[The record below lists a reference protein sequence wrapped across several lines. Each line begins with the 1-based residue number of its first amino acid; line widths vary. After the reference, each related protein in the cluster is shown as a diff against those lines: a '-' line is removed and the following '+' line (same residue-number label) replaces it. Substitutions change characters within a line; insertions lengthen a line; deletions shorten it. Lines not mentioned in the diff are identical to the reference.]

1 MRLPVVFL
9 VLFLSAA
16 AVNAQDLRLD
26 YERESLIG
34 TYRHY
39 TQYVDGLA
47 VLGGEIIERVDH
59 DGSVREL
66 HRAIATAAPKR
77 ALIAKRSALWTVPA
91 GTVRDEQLVAV
102 SISGEARPAWR
113 VVVEENP
120 HEPTA
125 HYIDAATGALL
136 LSKPLFAR
144 ITGKGRVFDPNP
156 VTKLNDPSLRDQND
170 SPAAVPETA
179 YSLVNLLEL
188 NPTGML
194 AGPNVQIVDTDAP
207 ATPHADASQ
216 PLLFDRGQPQFEEV
230 NVYFHVDRSQRYLQS
245 LGYTG
250 ARRIAGYAI
259 PIDPHSLSGSDNSL
273 YVGSVTPG
281 QGKVYFGDG
290 GVDDAED
297 SDIVL
302 HEFCHAIQDWIA
314 PSVFFGTSSSQSRAM
329 GEGYSDYWAYSSNYE
344 PGLGTGRDPYCLAEW
359 DARCGGDDP
368 SQNCGYP
375 DNADCLRRVDSAK
388 TMNDYINGETSGTEH
403 KNGEIWSSALR
414 EIFDALVRRHG
425 VTDGRRMADT
435 LVIESMFGAPVNP
448 TYAVMARKLIDAD
461 RILNSGVH
469 AGAIC
474 SAFIARLILG
484 STDCDRAPRGDVT
497 FVQSPQHGFSIPD
510 NASGGITS
518 TLDVTDSRS
527 IDRLVVSVNIV
538 HPSRGDLQIL
548 LVAPDGI
555 TAILQNPS
563 TDRSPSAAVTYGID
577 ADPADR
583 LDVFRGRAANGRW
596 TLIVRDLQPQSS
608 GTVSGTLI
616 SWSLGITFVGDVT
629 ATTRPSS
636 FAPRKHIAAVAHA
649 QGALGTTWQ
658 TDVRLFNSG
667 SREANVTAILTRAGE
682 EGWGHFA
689 AVRLAVAPKQVVAL
703 DDVVATT
710 MQTSGVGQLE
720 FLGDTDAL
728 IVTSRTY
735 TRAGGGTLVGTLA
748 GTYGQFIP
756 AVATTD
762 ATTLANVPH
771 ILSTADFRTNLGFAE
786 VNGSEGTVRVT
797 LFDAATG
804 AVISQRDFP
813 IVPFGQMQ
821 FPATGAELMTAELRV
836 ISGDARIVA
845 YGSVIDNR
853 SGDPIYVA
861 STPPHAGSFV
871 APVISQPG
879 VNTLWRS
886 DLVVSAFG
894 DGGGDFDLT
903 YVDSVTGG
911 RSTKHGTVSAHQ
923 AIRIDDV
930 VGSYFGR
937 ANAFG
942 AIRADLSGNLV
953 ATSRT
958 FTTSSTGTYGQFI
971 PLIRSDEGFVQLAPG
986 GAARELLHIERS
998 SAFRTNLGA
1007 INTGSSDAVVRF
1019 ALFDA
1024 AGQAL
1029 GSTDRTVRPLQ
1040 VVQFPVDALTSSA
1053 VADGRIEVQMISGTT
1068 GAIAWASVIDNATGD
1083 PIFVP
1088 AQ

>member
-1 MRLPVVFL
+1 MRLVVVSL
-9 VLFLSAA
+9 VLVLSAA
-16 AVNAQDLRLD
+16 VVNAQDLRLD
-26 YERESLIG
+26 YERQSLIG

-39 TQYVDGLA
+39 TQYVDGLP
-47 VLGGEIIERVDH
+47 VLGGEVIERVDR
-59 DGSVREL
+59 DGRVREL

-77 ALIAKRSALWTVPA
+77 ALIAKRSALWMVPA
-91 GTVRDEQLVAV
+91 GAVRDEQLVAV
-102 SISGEARPAWR
+102 NISGEARPAWR
-113 VVVEENP
+113 VVVEENL

-125 HYIDAATGALL
+125 HYIDAVSGALL
-136 LSKPLFAR
+136 LSQPLFAR
-144 ITGKGRVFDPNP
+144 ITAKGRVFDPNP

-170 SPAAVPETA
+170 AAAAVPETA
-179 YSLVNLLEL
+179 YSLVDLLEL

-194 AGPNVQIVDTDAP
+194 AGPNVQIVDNDAP
-207 ATPHADASQ
+207 STPHADASQ
-216 PLLFDRGQPQFEEV
+216 SLLFDRSQPQFEEV
-230 NVYFHVDRSQRYLQS
+230 NVYFHVDRSDRYLQS

-250 ARRIAGYAI
+250 ARRIVGYAI
-259 PIDPHSLSGSDNSL
+259 PIDPHSVSGSDNSL
-273 YVGSVTPG
+273 YVGSATPG
-281 QGKVYFGDG
+281 QGKLYFGDG

-314 PSVFFGTSSSQSRAM
+314 PSVFFGTSFSQSRAM

-344 PGLGTGRDPYCLAEW
+344 PGLGSGRDPYCLAEW
-359 DARCGGDDP
+359 DARCGGDDS
-368 SQNCGYP
+368 SQNCGYS

-388 TMNDYINGETSGTEH
+388 TMNDYVNGETSGTEH

-425 VTDGRRMADT
+425 VTDGRRLTDT
-435 LVIESMFGAPVNP
+435 LVIESMFGAPANP
-448 TYAVMARKLIDAD
+448 TYAVMASKLIDAD

-474 SAFIARLILG
+474 NAFIARLILG
-484 STDCDRAPRGDVT
+484 SGDCDRTPRGDVT
-497 FVQSPQHGFSIPD
+497 YVQSPQHGLLIPD
-510 NASGGITS
+510 NAPGGITS
-518 TLDVTDSRS
+518 SLDVTDSRS

-548 LVAPDGI
+548 LVAPDGT

-563 TDRSPSAAVTYGID
+563 TDRSSSVAETYGID

-583 LDVFRGRAANGRW
+583 LDGFRGRAANGRW

-616 SWSLGITFVGDVT
+616 SWSLGITFVGDRP

-649 QGALGTTWQ
+649 PGALGTIWR
-658 TDVRLFNSG
+658 TDVRLFNG
-667 SREANVTAILTRAGE
+667 RSREANVTAIFTRAGE

-689 AVRLAVAPKQVVAL
+689 AVKLVVAPKQVVAL
-703 DDVVATT
+703 DDVVAMT

-720 FLGDTDAL
+720 FLGDTEAV

-735 TRAGGGTLVGTLA
+735 TKAGG

-756 AVATTD
+756 AVPTTD

-771 ILSTADFRTNLGFAE
+771 ILATADFRTNLGFAE

-797 LFDAATG
+797 LFDAASG
-804 AVISQRDFP
+804 AVVSQRDFP

-821 FPATGAELMTAELRV
+821 FPATGAALMTAELRV
-836 ISGDARIVA
+836 VSGEARIVA

-861 STPPHAGSFV
+861 AAPAQAGSFV

-894 DGGGDFDLT
+894 DNGGGFDLT
-903 YVDSVTGG
+903 YVDSVTAE
-911 RSTKHGTVSAHQ
+911 RITKHGAVSAHQ

-937 ANAFG
+937 ANTFG
-942 AIRADLSGNLV
+942 AVRADLSGTLV

-971 PLIRSDEGFVQLAPG
+971 PFARSEFFGLDDTPG
-986 GAARELLHIERS
+986 GVVRELLHIERS

-1007 INTGSSDAVVRF
+1007 INTDGSIDAVVRF
-1019 ALFDA
+1019 TLFDA
-1024 AGQAL
+1024 AGQPL

-1040 VVQFPVDALTSSA
+1040 VVQFPVQALTSSP
-1053 VADGRIEVQMISGTT
+1053 VADGRIQVQMVSGI
-1068 GAIAWASVIDNATGD
+1068 GAIAWASVIDNVTGD